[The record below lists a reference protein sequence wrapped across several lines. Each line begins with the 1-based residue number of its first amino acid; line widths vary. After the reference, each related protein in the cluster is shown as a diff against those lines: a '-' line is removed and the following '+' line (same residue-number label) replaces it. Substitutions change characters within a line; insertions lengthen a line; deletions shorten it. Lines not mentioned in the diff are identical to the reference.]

1 MSTKRRLLTA
11 TGGMAA
17 VTLAS
22 RISGL
27 IRDKVVAYLLGAG
40 LVADAFYTA
49 FRIPNMFR
57 QLLAEGALHAAFIP
71 TLAELKSR
79 GDENRSR
86 AFVRA
91 MTSLLLLA
99 LPVVVAVGGWC
110 TCSRRSSRRTPRN
123 SLSPCA

>member
-1 MSTKRRLLTA
+1 MSTKKRLVTV

-27 IRDKVVAYLLGAG
+27 VRDKVVAFLLGAG
-40 LVADAFYTA
+40 TVADAFYTG

-57 QLLAEGALHAAFIP
+57 QLLAEGALQAAFIP
-71 TLAELKSR
+71 TLAELKATGEEAR
-79 GDENRSR
+79 AR

-91 MTSLLLLA
+91 MTSLLLLRC
-99 LPVVVAVGGWC
+99 P
-110 TCSRRSSRRTPRN
+110 SS
-123 SLSPCA
+123 